1 MPKHLVLIRHAK
13 AKKAPLI
20 SATLADTERPL
31 TKRGRRDARAMGR
44 LLAKRGFHPDL
55 IWASPARRSLDTAR
69 LLARQ
74 LGYRRKDILV
84 DGRLY
89 ATSAVRLLQLI
100 RDLKRNLS
108 RVVLCGHNPELHSA
122 ANRLG
127 AAVDSLPTSA
137 LVQLTFDAR
146 DWSTVASATLVRVR
160 FDRPNRD

>member
-1 MPKHLVLIRHAK
+1 MPKHLILIRHAK

-20 SATLADTERPL
+20 SATLADMERPL

-44 LLAKRGFHPDL
+44 LLAKQRFYPDL

-74 LGYRRKDILV
+74 LGYGRKNILV
-84 DGRLY
+84 DERLY
-89 ATSAVRLLQLI
+89 ATTPARMLQLI
-100 RDLKRNLS
+100 RDLKRNLA
-108 RVVLCGHNPELHSA
+108 RVLLCAHNPELHAA

-127 AAVDSLPTSA
+127 APVDSLPTSA

-146 DWSTVASATLVRVR
+146 DWSAVASATLVRVR
-160 FDRPNRD
+160 FDRPKRA